1 MSDCFSLVPR
11 SNRLYG
17 HVRRIATL
25 LSAWAAVGLASADGA
40 RAAETGAQIYTR
52 LCAACHGAR
61 GEGVANEY
69 AQPLMGDK
77 SILELS
83 ALIDKTMPSG
93 EPDKCNAEE
102 AKTVAAYI
110 HETFYSPIA
119 QARNQP
125 PRIELSRLTVRQ
137 YRNLLT
143 DLIGSFRW
151 NNTWGKERG
160 LKAEYFNSRNPN
172 KSKREIE
179 RVDPQ
184 VKFNFADGSPLKDKI
199 AAEEFSIQ
207 WMVRHWLLK
216 RASTSSSS
224 APTMAPDSGSMT
236 PMVESRHRR
245 RSHSGDDR
253 EFPANDLAAR
263 RPRLSDQA

>member
-1 MSDCFSLVPR
+1 
-11 SNRLYG
+11 
-17 HVRRIATL
+17 
-25 LSAWAAVGLASADGA
+25 
-40 RAAETGAQIYTR
+40 
-52 LCAACHGAR
+52 
-61 GEGVANEY
+61 
-69 AQPLMGDK
+69 MGDK

-151 NNTWGKERG
+151 SQISTWGKER

-199 AAEEFSIQ
+199 AADEFCIQ
-207 WMVRHWLLK
+207 WMGQLSHGNGRIRVRRPHGK
-216 RASTSSSS
+216 RR
-224 APTMAPDSGSMT
+224 PTPHQHA
-236 PMVESRHRR
+236 MVESRDRR
-245 RSHSGDDR
+245 RRTLG
-253 EFPANDLAAR
+253 R
-263 RPRLSDQA
+263 RPRDRGSIYCSAAASIRSVSSSSSRRSRTRRSSIELSGNNRSTGDSKLSRHATYRP